1 MQYGAG
7 RSQFMKAVIHRMYG
21 SPEKVLSLEEVEKPV
36 PKDGEVLVRVRAASM
51 HPDVWHVI
59 QGYPAVLRLMGN
71 GVRRP
76 RLRIPGTDLSGVIE
90 SVGKNVTRF
99 KVADEV
105 FGESA
110 KFGWLNGGAYAEF
123 AAVPQDFLV
132 VKPKNVTFEQAAAV
146 PTAGMIAL
154 NNLGG
159 AERPRRQS
167 VLINGAGGCMGSIA
181 VQIAKADG
189 ARVTG
194 VDCAEKLPMLQSL
207 GADHV
212 IDYKKEDYLQSGE
225 RYDLIIDVVSIRSYH
240 EYKQALST
248 SGSYIPIGHAHY
260 DNSRRRILGDIPYF
274 MSLLFRAFLDREKR
288 KNFKMLKKPEA
299 LAIFRSLLESG
310 KLAPVVGRT
319 FPLREVPAAMR
330 CMQEGQALGRVIITP
345 WGSLS

>member
-1 MQYGAG
+1 
-7 RSQFMKAVIHRMYG
+7 MKAVIHRAYG
-21 SPEKVLSLEEVEKPV
+21 SPEKVLSLEEVEKPE
-36 PKDGEVLVRVRAASM
+36 PRDGEVLVRVRAASM

-59 QGYPAVLRLMGN
+59 VGYPAILRLMGN

-90 SVGKNVTRF
+90 SVGKNATRF
-99 KVADEV
+99 KVGDAV

-110 KFGWLNGGAYAEF
+110 KFGWHNGGAYAEF

-132 VKPKNVTFEQAAAV
+132 LKPKNVTFQQAAAV
-146 PTAGMIAL
+146 PTSVMIAL

-159 AERPRRQS
+159 ADRPRRQS
-167 VLINGAGGCMGSIA
+167 VLINGAGGCMGTIA

-189 ARVTG
+189 VRVTAI
-194 VDCAEKLPMLQSL
+194 DCAEKLPMLKSL

-212 IDYKKEDYLQSGE
+212 IDYKKEDYLQNGD
-225 RYDLIIDVVSIRSYH
+225 RYDLIVDVVSVRSVD
-240 EYKQALST
+240 EYQHALST

-274 MSLLFRAFLDREKR
+274 LSLLLRGLFDREKR

-299 LAIFRSLLESG
+299 LAIFRDLLESG
-310 KLAPVVGRT
+310 KLAPVIART
-319 FPLREVPAAMR
+319 YPLSEVPQAMR
-330 CMQEGQALGRVIITP
+330 CMQEGKTLGRVMVKP
-345 WGSLS
+345 